1 MAPIYAKA
9 SYRCFFQKLRQK
21 GASDRGG
28 ATTRS
33 QLLRR
38 KPFCS
43 VLKGRKLCHHGSP
56 VGGGPKFF
64 LIKGVDEKAW
74 GTVK

>member
-1 MAPIYAKA
+1 M
-9 SYRCFFQKLRQK
+9 
-21 GASDRGG
+21 
-28 ATTRS
+28 RS

-43 VLKGRKLCHHGSP
+43 VLKGRKLCHHESP
-56 VGGGPKFF
+56 VGGGPRFF
-64 LIKGVDEKAW
+64 LVKGVDEKAL